1 MASVPKLWS
10 DNKAMVDFVHGE
22 GIARGVRHME
32 LRMWY
37 VREKYK
43 QGDVVLDWMT
53 GSDIPAD
60 KLTKLG
66 TRPEHEAFTKDI
78 MGLRLLEGQG

>member
-1 MASVPKLWS
+1 
-10 DNKAMVDFVHGE
+10 
-22 GIARGVRHME
+22 
-32 LRMWY
+32 

-53 GSDIPAD
+53 GRDIPAD

-66 TRPEHEAFTKDI
+66 TRTEHEAFTKDI
-78 MGLRLLEGQG
+78 MGLQLLEDQG